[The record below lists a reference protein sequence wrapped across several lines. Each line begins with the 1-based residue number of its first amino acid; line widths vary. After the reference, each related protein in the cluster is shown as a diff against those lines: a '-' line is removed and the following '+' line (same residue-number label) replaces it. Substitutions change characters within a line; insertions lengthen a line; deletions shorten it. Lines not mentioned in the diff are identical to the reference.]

1 MLGFMLMAAF
11 RFEGLLLA
19 IAAASSSPIAADSRP
34 HPCQP
39 GGDALC
45 ATLSVW
51 ENRTAKSGRRIDL
64 NIVILRA
71 LEKPRARDPLFV
83 LEGGPGAAATR
94 LARVFARHPFRR
106 HRDIVMVDQ
115 RGSGGSHPL
124 ECDLFGNPPDLRRVA
139 AEQFPVDAVRACRE
153 RLSKDA
159 DLNQYT
165 TANAVD
171 DLDDVRQWLGYG
183 KVNLWG
189 GSYGSL
195 AAQVYLRRHEA
206 NVRAVILEGVVPAD
220 ELIPLHHAA
229 AGQRALDIFFER
241 SRADYPR
248 LRDDFNAV
256 VERVRHGADVPVRG
270 RDGRTVVVR
279 PGIETLAE
287 GIRHRL
293 YFDTGNTLAGM
304 IHRGAAG
311 DLAPIVQ
318 AAIDAQIA
326 LDQQLALG
334 LLLSVSC
341 AEHLPYITDEMAAR
355 ETAGTF
361 LGDLRI
367 RSQRAACAQWVR
379 GDVPPDV
386 HAPVKSKVPVL
397 LLSGHRDP
405 VTPPSFGERVAAN
418 LPNSR
423 HIVFPEASHGVQNQC
438 GRDLMAAFLERGTV
452 QGLNTSCVAR

>member
-1 MLGFMLMAAF
+1 
-11 RFEGLLLA
+11 
-19 IAAASSSPIAADSRP
+19 
-34 HPCQP
+34 
-39 GGDALC
+39 
-45 ATLSVW
+45 
-51 ENRTAKSGRRIDL
+51 
-64 NIVILRA
+64 
-71 LEKPRARDPLFV
+71 
-83 LEGGPGAAATR
+83 
-94 LARVFARHPFRR
+94 
-106 HRDIVMVDQ
+106 
-115 RGSGGSHPL
+115 
-124 ECDLFGNPPDLRRVA
+124 
-139 AEQFPVDAVRACRE
+139 
-153 RLSKDA
+153 
-159 DLNQYT
+159 
-165 TANAVD
+165 
-171 DLDDVRQWLGYG
+171 
-183 KVNLWG
+183 
-189 GSYGSL
+189 
-195 AAQVYLRRHEA
+195 
-206 NVRAVILEGVVPAD
+206 
-220 ELIPLHHAA
+220 
-229 AGQRALDIFFER
+229 
-241 SRADYPR
+241 
-248 LRDDFNAV
+248 
-256 VERVRHGADVPVRG
+256 
-270 RDGRTVVVR
+270 
-279 PGIETLAE
+279 
-287 GIRHRL
+287 
-293 YFDTGNTLAGM
+293 
-304 IHRGAAG
+304 
-311 DLAPIVQ
+311 VQ